1 MKPEV
6 ALTNARVVLAD
17 REIDGTVVLSG
28 GRISRV
34 EEGRSRLPTAQDME
48 GDYLLPGLVELHT
61 DNLEVHLAPRPG
73 VIWPTLPA
81 LLAHDA
87 QIAAAGITTVLDALR
102 IGDRHSD
109 TYRLDRVRDTVGH
122 IAEAQR
128 RGRLRAEHWL
138 HLRCEVSVSNVLNH
152 FDHFGEEPL
161 LSLVSVMDHTP
172 GQRQFVDV
180 ERFKEYYQGRYKLDR
195 AAVDAMIAAQTE
207 DHHRFAAGNRIRLA
221 GACRER
227 NLRLASHDD
236 ATEAHI
242 EEAAGLGF
250 TISEFP
256 TTIEAAQAAG
266 RRGLETVAGAPN
278 VVRGGSHS
286 GNIAA
291 IELAAQGAL
300 DALSSDYVPVSLLH
314 SAFILHRELGLPL
327 SDVVALVTRRPARMV
342 GLEDRG
348 EIAAGLRA
356 DLVRAALHD
365 GTPVVRS
372 VWREGNR
379 IA

>member
-17 REIDGTVVLSG
+17 REIDGTVVVSD
-28 GRISRV
+28 GRISRFD
-34 EEGRSRLPTAQDME
+34 EGRSRLPAAQDME

-73 VIWPTLPA
+73 AIWPTLPA

-87 QIAAAGITTVLDALR
+87 QIAASGITTVLDALR

-109 TYRLDRVRDTVGH
+109 TYRIDRVRETVGQ

-128 RGRLRAEHWL
+128 QGRLRAEHWL
-138 HLRCEVSVSNVLNH
+138 HLRCELSVSNVLNH
-152 FDHFGEEPL
+152 FEHFEEEPL
-161 LSLVSVMDHTP
+161 LSLVSLMDHTP

-180 ERFKEYYQGRYKLDR
+180 ERFKEYYQGRYKLDE

-256 TTIEAAQAAG
+256 TTIEAARAAG
-266 RRGLETVAGAPN
+266 RHGLETVAGAPN

-356 DLVRAALHD
+356 DLVRAALHE

-379 IA
+379 VA

>member
-1 MKPEV
+1 MKREA

-17 REIDGTVVLSG
+17 REIDGTVVLSD

-34 EEGRSRLPTAQDME
+34 EEGRSRMPTAHDME

-81 LLAHDA
+81 LVAHDS
-87 QIAAAGITTVLDALR
+87 QIAAAGITTVFDALR

-109 TYRLDRVRDTVGH
+109 TYRLDRVRETVGH
-122 IAEAQR
+122 IADAQD

-138 HLRCEVSVSNVLNH
+138 HLRCELSVGNVLEH
-152 FDHFGEEPL
+152 FTHFHDEPL
-161 LSLVSVMDHTP
+161 LSLVSLMDHTP

-180 ERFKEYYQGRYKLDR
+180 ERFKEYYRGRYKLDE
-195 AAVDAMIAAQTE
+195 AAVDAMIAEQTE
-207 DHHRFAAGNRIRLA
+207 DHHRFAARNRIRLA
-221 GACRER
+221 EACRDR
-227 NLRLASHDD
+227 DFRLASHDD

-256 TTIEAAQAAG
+256 TTIEAARAAG
-266 RRGLETVAGAPN
+266 RRGLATVAGAPN

-291 IELAAQGAL
+291 IELAAQGVL
-300 DALSSDYVPVSLLH
+300 DALSSDYVPISLLH
-314 SAFILHRELGLPL
+314 SAFVLHRELGLPL
-327 SDVVALVTRRPARMV
+327 SHVVALVTRGPARMV
-342 GLEDRG
+342 GLDDRG

-356 DLVRAALHD
+356 DLVRVALHD
-365 GTPVVRS
+365 ETPVVRC
-372 VWREGNR
+372 VWRGGNR